1 MNPDYVVGNVRIQFS
16 SQKRRR
22 RFVVLVY
29 TVLGLLDLA
38 WFAYPATSAR
48 NAWIVSGCMIVVV
61 ALIVVFTGVVG
72 DIRLRGDERQ
82 NYRRDHAHYLA
93 YYRLGSGL
101 IAALICSSIVHSKEI
116 TAHFSMALQGYL
128 QHLPTVMLV
137 GTGILY
143 MTLPQAILLWTEP
156 DMEATPR
163 LAER

>member
-1 MNPDYVVGNVRIQFS
+1 MNPDYVVGNFRIHFA

-38 WFAYPATSAR
+38 FFIYPTRDAASAWTV
-48 NAWIVSGCMIVVV
+48 AVSMIVVV
-61 ALIVVFTGVVG
+61 VLIVVFTGVVG
-72 DIRLRGDERQ
+72 DMRFQGDERE

-101 IAALICSSIVHSKEI
+101 VAALICSSLVHSPQI
-116 TAHFSMALQGYL
+116 TSHLSVAVREHLE
-128 QHLPTVMLV
+128 HLPTVMLV

-156 DMEATPR
+156 DMEESSEFATR
-163 LAER
+163 

>member
-1 MNPDYVVGNVRIQFS
+1 MNPDYVVGNFRIRFA

-29 TVLGLLDLA
+29 SAFGLLDLTGFLDSKQDSLRA
-38 WFAYPATSAR
+38 WTVAGS
-48 NAWIVSGCMIVVV
+48 MIVVV
-61 ALIVVFTGVVG
+61 ALVVIFTGVVG
-72 DIRLRGDERQ
+72 DMRFAGDERE

-101 IAALICSSIVHSKEI
+101 VATLICSSIVHSPGI
-116 TAHFSMALQGYL
+116 TVHFSAAVRGYL
-128 QHLPTVMLV
+128 EHLPIVMLV

-156 DMEATPR
+156 DMEERPE
-163 LAER
+163 LAVR